1 MSRYQYK
8 PLVDK
13 TRNIRLLSLLPRSN
27 FFTKK
32 IHVLI
37 HHVKLDKNS
46 IPDYEA
52 FSYAWGTQENP
63 VTIYVGKRREHVLEV
78 TSNLVD
84 ALTYLQY
91 KTKTRVLWIDAI
103 CIFVD

>member
-78 TSNLVD
+78 TRNLVD